1 MHLCNYNQKR
11 GRPGTSEHCQHWHVV
26 LPDAHAFVPRD
37 LSPRRGFQGFIFLIC
52 PEKTILQGF
61 LYICF
66 LYPPETITGHKKIH
80 HPSPQKINGTL
91 RSPQKRISGINIFLL
106 MAGFGKEKKSC
117 VFLLLSVP
125 LDFEVE
131 PSLALARGLVV
142 VGGGSGE
149 LPR

>member
-1 MHLCNYNQKR
+1 
-11 GRPGTSEHCQHWHVV
+11 
-26 LPDAHAFVPRD
+26 
-37 LSPRRGFQGFIFLIC
+37 
-52 PEKTILQGF
+52 
-61 LYICF
+61 
-66 LYPPETITGHKKIH
+66 
-80 HPSPQKINGTL
+80 
-91 RSPQKRISGINIFLL
+91 